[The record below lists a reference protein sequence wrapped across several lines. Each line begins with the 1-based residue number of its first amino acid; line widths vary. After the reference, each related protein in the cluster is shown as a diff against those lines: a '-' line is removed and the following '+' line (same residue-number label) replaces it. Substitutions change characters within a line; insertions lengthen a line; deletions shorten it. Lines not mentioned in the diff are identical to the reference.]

1 MGLTDFARS
10 PSGRLVEELLL
21 DATVVARMEE
31 LSRQGRPAV
40 GALDE
45 RLAGKTTLA
54 NSERQWVGRRVR
66 DVMRDRGWLTQVQ
79 RRVAGGKVLTSG
91 TVYAR
96 GPAADDANRFANIPS
111 DLLPVE
117 ERIRRAQE
125 LVRRSGITNFSV
137 DDYLEEKWAEA
148 AAEEQRWRERYGAAA
163 D

>member
-1 MGLTDFARS
+1 MGMTDFAQS
-10 PSGRLVEELLL
+10 PSGRLVEELLG
-21 DATVVARMEE
+21 DAAVVARMEE

-45 RLAGKTTLA
+45 QLAGKATLA
-54 NSERQWVGRRVR
+54 NPERQWVGRRVR
-66 DVMRDRGWLTQVQ
+66 DVMRDRGWRTQVQ

-91 TVYAR
+91 AVYAR
-96 GPAADDANRFANIPS
+96 APTMDAGDRFANIPS

-117 ERIRRAQE
+117 ERVRRAQE

-137 DDYLEEKWAEA
+137 DDYLEEKWAES
-148 AAEEQRWRERYGAAA
+148 AAEERRWQEQYGEAA